1 MKNIVIYK
9 VLKLNL
15 TIAIVALILGAIHRI
30 IQGPNPS
37 LELINTGILL
47 IIISPILRI
56 LLELI
61 FFIKEKN
68 YTYILICLILFIIIL
83 ISVIC

>member
-1 MKNIVIYK
+1 MKNIFIYK
-9 VLKLNL
+9 TLKLNL
-15 TIAIVALILGAIHRI
+15 SIAIIALVIGAIYKLFD
-30 IQGPNPS
+30 NSS
-37 LELINTGILL
+37 LPIELINLGILL

-68 YTYILICLILFIIIL
+68 YTYVSICLILFIIIL
-83 ISVIC
+83 ISIIC